1 MFNFRKKKQ
10 KIFGST
16 NKVRYEFSFEGTVQN
31 IGFRFEIQQRALHF
45 KCTGWAK
52 NNEDGSVTAQ
62 LQGKEENIQE
72 IISDL
77 NNIDRIHISFI
88 RKKAI
93 PLKEEYDFK
102 IMY

>member
-10 KIFGST
+10 KNFDPT
-16 NKVRYEFSFEGTVQN
+16 NKVRYEFTFEGTVQN
-31 IGFRFEIQQRALHF
+31 IGFRFEVQQRALHF

-77 NNIDRIHISFI
+77 NNIDRIHISSI
-88 RKKAI
+88 QKKAI

-102 IMY
+102 IIY